1 MRHAADDFLRARHA
15 LAARRVDVHRAVV
28 FDVNLR
34 AGLGDD
40 ALDRLAAGSDE
51 RADLLGINFDR
62 LDARRVFADNSG
74 RGLSSALR
82 P

>member
-1 MRHAADDFLRARHA
+1 MISFARAM
-15 LAARRVDVHRAVV
+15 LSPARRVDVDRAVV

-34 AGLGDD
+34 AGFGDD

-51 RADLLGINFDR
+51 RADLLRIDLDR
-62 LDARRVFADNSG
+62 LDARRVFAQVG
-74 RGLSSALR
+74 RAACRSLR